1 MKISQHRTLL
11 TLALVVA
18 IMAMASV
25 AMAQPGPAEGQQGA
39 QGDDGGRRGG
49 EMMMRMQQQQT
60 PPASAVADGA
70 VFLFVRN
77 TLYKFDADTLELLA
91 QAQLPMPQ
99 RPAGPQQ

>member
-18 IMAMASV
+18 IMTMASV

-39 QGDDGGRRGG
+39 QGDNGARRGG
-49 EMMMRMQQQQT
+49 EMMMRMQQQT
-60 PPASAVADGA
+60 PPAIAVADGA